1 MLEWWRVEAGYT
13 ADTAARRLDVSPERL
28 RGWEAGTSAPTIP
41 RLRKLAH
48 LYRRPLAAFYLPQPP
63 RAFTM
68 PRDFRRLRGQPSG
81 PYSPELLLGLRL
93 AVYRR
98 AVALEIEPDV
108 PSVALVGSAERGERA
123 DEVAEHGRALLDITL
138 GEQAA
143 WKDEYVA
150 LNAWKNALELQGI
163 LVFHFSGVAITEVR
177 GFSFGE
183 QVLPVIGLNGSD
195 SPKGRIFTLVHE
207 FGHLLLGEGGSCDL
221 ADYTRPRTDLADEA
235 GVFCNRFAG
244 SLLVPAAALSADS
257 AVRQATRT
265 TQWTDAELDRLARQF
280 WVSREVLLRRL
291 LILDRADEAFYRERR
306 AELLALPPRVTSGRT
321 GRPSVP
327 VLVVRDVGKPFARL
341 VLDAYHAAL
350 ITGSD
355 VSDYL
360 GVRLKHLPRI
370 EQRLAGPDLLTRG
383 EP

>member
-1 MLEWWRVEAGYT
+1 MLEWWRVEAGY
-13 ADTAARRLDVSPERL
+13 APDAAARRLDVSPERL
-28 RGWEAGTSAPTIP
+28 RAWEAGTSLPTVP
-41 RLRKLAH
+41 QLRRLAH
-48 LYRRPLAAFYLPQPP
+48 LYRRPLAAFYLPEPP
-63 RAFTM
+63 SAFTV
-68 PRDFRRLRGQPSG
+68 PRDFRRLPGQP
-81 PYSPELLLGLRL
+81 PAPHSPELLLGLRL

-98 AVALEIEPDV
+98 AVALELEPDA
-108 PSVALVGSAERGERA
+108 PSTELVGSAGHGQRA
-123 DEVAEHGRALLDITL
+123 DELAERGRALLGVTL
-138 GEQAA
+138 DEQKA
-143 WKDEYVA
+143 WRDEYAA
-150 LNAWKNALELQGI
+150 LNAWKNALELHGV

-177 GFSFGE
+177 GFSFSE

-195 SPKGRIFTLVHE
+195 SPKGRIFTLIHE
-207 FGHLLLGEGGSCDL
+207 LGHLLLGEGGSCDL

-235 GVFCNRFAG
+235 EVFCNRFAG
-244 SLLVPAAALSADS
+244 SLLVPAATLSADPS
-257 AVRQATRT
+257 VRQATQT

-280 WVSREVLLRRL
+280 WVSREVILRRL
-291 LILDRADEAFYRERR
+291 LILGRADETFYRERR

-327 VLVVRDVGKPFARL
+327 VMVVRDVGKPFARL

-360 GVRLKHLPRI
+360 GVRLKHLPKI
-370 EQRLAGPDLLTRG
+370 EQRLSGPDLLTGG